1 MYPIS
6 GVTGVT
12 PAAAGTHRVR
22 RRAARGMPTGNH
34 HRRRPMP
41 QPKQPVTDD
50 SIQVRQ
56 LSHYQFS
63 WVAGKANA
71 PGTWT
76 LQLVLDQGAWEEVL
90 TVDPDDADNLQDMLS
105 SAEIVHYD
113 VRRRTLM
120 FGTTPVGSA

>member
-1 MYPIS
+1 VLASRGPVS
-6 GVTGVT
+6 LGATFT
-12 PAAAGTHRVR
+12 DR
-22 RRAARGMPTGNH
+22 RSLCPSPSSLSPTIPFRFGSSVITSSRG
-34 HRRRPMP
+34 
-41 QPKQPVTDD
+41 
-50 SIQVRQ
+50 
-56 LSHYQFS
+56 
-63 WVAGKANA
+63 VAGEANE

-105 SAEIVHYD
+105 TASVVHYD